1 MQVFGF
7 RLSSCPPPPGA
18 SDGVML
24 EIPVLRNASSEAV
37 ELFREWLQFQVEG
50 EGE

>member
-1 MQVFGF
+1 
-7 RLSSCPPPPGA
+7 
-18 SDGVML
+18 ML

-37 ELFREWLQFQVEG
+37 DLFREWLQFQVEG